1 MSLKNK
7 GNSFLKQETL
17 VINRIHNLGFQ
28 RPTDEWADAINVVVP
43 HDCCF

>member
-7 GNSFLKQETL
+7 GNGFLKQETL
-17 VINRIHNLGFQ
+17 VINRIHNCDFQ
-28 RPTDEWADAINVVVP
+28 RPNDKWADSVNVVVP